1 MKNKIMIIIFTLCI
15 NNLLAKEILFTCTD
29 LDSGGFHYNGSEYQL
44 TLFNLGQF
52 DIKIDFNNRTI
63 DSPDLLYE
71 QVFCLDNSKNLALLT
86 CGNRYGQTFMINTLN
101 YDFTYSTIFGHV
113 GDGPSDSGYADSI
126 GVRFGTCR
134 KV

>member
-86 CGNRYGQTFMINTLN
+86 CSNRYGQTFMINTLN

-113 GDGPSDSGYADSI
+113 GDGSSDSGYADSI

>member
-1 MKNKIMIIIFTLCI
+1 MKNKIIILIFTLFI
-15 NNLLAKEILFTCTD
+15 NNLSAKEALFTCTD
-29 LDSGGFHYNGSEYQL
+29 IDSGGFYYNGSEYKL

-63 DSPDLLYE
+63 ESPDLLFE
-71 QVFCLDNSKNLALLT
+71 QAYCLDNSKNLALLT
-86 CGNRYGQTFMINTLN
+86 CSNRYGQTFMINALN
-101 YDFTYSTIFGHV
+101 YEFTYSTIFGHV

-134 KV
+134 EI